1 MAVRVLDVHAHIT
14 PGSALRAMQSGDNW
28 FGITAPALYNQHR
41 YNPRTFWTPEQRIA
55 DMQSLGV
62 DVHVLSSNA
71 SLYFYDL
78 DTDQTMAI
86 HRECNDYVAQL
97 SEEYPTGSPASPTCR
112 CRTSA
117 PLSRNSPAPSNSW
130 DSRAQ

>member
-14 PGSALRAMQSGDNW
+14 PASALRAMQSGENW

-55 DMQSLGV
+55 DMNSLGV
-62 DVHVLSSNA
+62 DVHVLSTNA
-71 SLYFYDL
+71 SMYFYDL
-78 DTDQTMAI
+78 AVDQTMVM

-97 SEEYPTGSPASPTCR
+97 TEEYPDRFTGLAHLPMLP
-112 CRTSA
+112 
-117 PLSRNSPAPSNSW
+117 
-130 DSRAQ
+130 